1 MKTRYKKVQV
11 SERLPKESTEL
22 YFYCNDGYCNDGDY
36 NKEFNVFKDV
46 DGTRYGVEYV
56 DHWLEEVP
64 DYEDEILAMLERM
77 KINIVFTSVRGFD
90 KPLTLEEVD
99 KFSKD
104 VDDLI
109 EKIKYGKV
117 S

>member
-1 MKTRYKKVQV
+1 MQNTKYKKVV
-11 SERLPKESTEL
+11 VTDRLPTKNSNVILINCLGDTFNGYYSEKNNWIISTAGH
-22 YFYCNDGYCNDGDY
+22 FSSI
-36 NKEFNVFKDV
+36 
-46 DGTRYGVEYV
+46 EY
-56 DHWLEEVP
+56 WLEEVP
-64 DYEDEILAMLERM
+64 DYEEEVLAMLERM

-99 KFSKD
+99 AFSKD

-109 EKIKYGKV
+109 EKIRRGNV